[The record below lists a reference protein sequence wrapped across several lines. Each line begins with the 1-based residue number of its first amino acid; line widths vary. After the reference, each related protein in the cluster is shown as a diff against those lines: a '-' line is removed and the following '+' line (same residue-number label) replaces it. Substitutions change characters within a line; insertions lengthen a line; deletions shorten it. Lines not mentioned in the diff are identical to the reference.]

1 MPIPTILPSIPEKTA
16 AVRVIPAN
24 SVQIKAVR
32 SGEDFKNLINNFSHL
47 RKGVIMGQKIYVEGE
62 K

>member
-1 MPIPTILPSIPEKTA
+1 MPIPTILPSIPEKTP
-16 AVRVIPAN
+16 VLRVVPAN

-32 SGEDFKNLINNFSHL
+32 SDEDLRNLINNISHMQ
-47 RKGVIMGQKIYVEGE
+47 KGVIVGQKIYVEGE